1 MNVVH
6 LGCIILTRLKTYC
19 VVCMNMINRCYIN
32 NGQCLFV
39 SLHCIFIVYLC
50 LSVY

>member
-6 LGCIILTRLKTYC
+6 LGCNILTRLKICYC
-19 VVCMNMINRCYIN
+19 VFYMKLINRCYIN

-39 SLHCIFIVYLC
+39 SLHGICIVYL
-50 LSVY
+50 SVY